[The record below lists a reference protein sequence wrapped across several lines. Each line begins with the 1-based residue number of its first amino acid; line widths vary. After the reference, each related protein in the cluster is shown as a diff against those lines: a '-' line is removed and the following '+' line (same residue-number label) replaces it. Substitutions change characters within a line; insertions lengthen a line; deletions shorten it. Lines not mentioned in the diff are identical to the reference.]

1 MRARAALCALAL
13 SPGACLWDTSM
24 GEVDGPDAGPA
35 SGERLARLAQFAAGL
50 VGSYQGNA
58 GPEDVTITQTF
69 RADGGF
75 VGTCDAG
82 ESLLLAGFCQ
92 GIDGEGSYQLT
103 SLEASGSAEAL
114 LTVGDA
120 PATQLLGLRL
130 SADGDT
136 LTYLAISAS
145 DSSVLNGLR
154 DAGVSISGGSR
165 TFVSLQRRR

>member
-1 MRARAALCALAL
+1 MRTRAALSALAL
-13 SPGACLWDTSM
+13 STGACLWDTPM

-35 SGERLARLAQFAAGL
+35 SGPRLAQFAADL
-50 VGSYQGNA
+50 VGSYEGSA

-82 ESLLLAGFCQ
+82 ESLLLAGYCE
-92 GIDGEGSYQLT
+92 GIDGEGSYQIT
-103 SLEASGSAEAL
+103 SIEASGAADGL
-114 LTVGDA
+114 LTLGDT
-120 PATQLLGLRL
+120 PATQMLGLRL

-145 DSSVLNGLR
+145 DSNVLNGLR
-154 DAGVSISGGSR
+154 DAGVTITGGGR